1 MSVPNQR
8 FMRFNRYDPKD
19 SGGYTPISNDY
30 TLNILYDLDSM
41 GAVKLYFYLLT
52 QIPDLINGQPNK
64 KNIRKLPFEFST
76 KDAREKIKADT
87 KTIELGFKKL
97 IEVGILTNV
106 KGNLWIFDSVPL
118 KYRVKTE
125 KEYQE
130 ILEDVP
136 AEEAYKQIH
145 TQQLQEEKQN
155 MDILIKQFRQQ
166 YSWED
171 DETYLANKK
180 EWENNS
186 TL

>member
-1 MSVPNQR
+1 MIVVSI
-8 FMRFNRYDPKD
+8 D
-19 SGGYTPISNDY
+19 
-30 TLNILYDLDSM
+30 
-41 GAVKLYFYLLT
+41 
-52 QIPDLINGQPNK
+52 
-64 KNIRKLPFEFST
+64 
-76 KDAREKIKADT
+76 
-87 KTIELGFKKL
+87 KL
-97 IEVGILTNV
+97 IELGILTNV

-130 ILEDVP
+130 ILEDVS

-155 MDILIKQFRQQ
+155 MDIPIKEFRQQ

-186 TL
+186 ML

>member
-30 TLNILYDLDSM
+30 TLNILQDLNTM

-64 KNIRKLPFEFST
+64 KNTRKTPFEFSN
-76 KDAREKIKADT
+76 KNARERLDLEN
-87 KTIELGFKKL
+87 KTVDAAFKKL
-97 IEVGILTNV
+97 IELGILTNV

-130 ILEDVP
+130 ILEDVS

-155 MDILIKQFRQQ
+155 MDIPIKEFRQQ

-186 TL
+186 ML